1 MDPVVAT
8 FPRTL
13 YTTDVMDALKVHTGL
28 LAKISSNILRMTVTL
43 AYKLFDCKTMT
54 VKR

>member
-28 LAKISSNILRMTVTL
+28 LAKISSYVLRMTETPRNCL
-43 AYKLFDCKTMT
+43 TAKQ
-54 VKR
+54 